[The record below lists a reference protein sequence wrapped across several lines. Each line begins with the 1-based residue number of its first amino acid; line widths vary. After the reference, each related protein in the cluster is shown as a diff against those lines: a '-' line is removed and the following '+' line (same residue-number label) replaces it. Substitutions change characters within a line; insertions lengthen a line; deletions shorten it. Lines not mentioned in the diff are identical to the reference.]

1 METGPPHAKHQEM
14 TSCLMKEVQTHAV
27 VSGSGNHHPI
37 NEGVEEGRFGAD
49 RERLWLQRP
58 QKQAAG
64 TTHRSGGWW
73 RSFGGWKKLD
83 GWNEAQAQWSPVA
96 EGAEGQGVS
105 SAPIPPSRKLLPGLS
120 SPPVTILSQCRQSFV
135 RSHVVCAPIRPVSAV
150 DRINVS
156 VRSTTGF
163 LLQIEWSAFRICGP
177 AAPAN
182 AGGE

>member
-73 RSFGGWKKLD
+73 RSFGGWEKLD

-120 SPPVTILSQCRQSFV
+120 SPVGFRDPRSRFCPNVAKVLCVRMWFVPRSGLSPRLTASM
-135 RSHVVCAPIRPVSAV
+135 
-150 DRINVS
+150 
-156 VRSTTGF
+156 
-163 LLQIEWSAFRICGP
+163 FR
-177 AAPAN
+177 
-182 AGGE
+182 